1 MRKPA
6 SELSGREAYSLLI
19 DSIVPRPVAW
29 VTSVSRDGAVNL
41 APFSFFSGV
50 STRPPIVSL
59 AIASKPSADSGGVR
73 TFVPKDT
80 TRNIAQSGEYIIHL
94 AAANLES
101 QVLRSAEDH
110 PPGTD
115 VPALLGLETVP
126 GDWVGVPRLVA
137 APIAMECRMETIIEV
152 GDPSTY
158 LLLGEVI
165 GWHVDD
171 ALVDEDGRIWADRW
185 RPLTRLGV
193 DGFGGGRSAS
203 PDVPKDGSLT
213 RHPGEDKYLK

>member
-1 MRKPA
+1 MRKSA

-59 AIASKPSADSGGVR
+59 AIASKPSEDSGGRR

-80 TRNIAQSGEYIIHL
+80 TRNIAQRGDYIIHL
-94 AAANLES
+94 AGAGLES

-115 VPALLGLETVP
+115 VPELLGLKTVP
-126 GDWVGVPRLVA
+126 GDWVDVPRLVA
-137 APIAMECRMETIIEV
+137 APIAMECRMETLIEV

-185 RPLTRLGV
+185 GPLTRLGV
-193 DGFGGGRSAS
+193 DGFAGGKSAS
-203 PDVPKDGSLT
+203 SDAPKNGSLT
-213 RHPGEDKYLK
+213 GRTGEDKHLK